1 MDDLERQLREARE
14 MAMKILEEAD
24 AEEQKDDDPAEFAA
38 AATEVAKAM
47 KQVLQVEQD
56 EGAPDSKKA

>member
-24 AEEQKDDDPAEFAA
+24 AEEQKDDSAEFAA

>member
-1 MDDLERQLREARE
+1 MADLERQLREARE

-24 AEEQKDDDPAEFAA
+24 AEEQKDDSAEFAA